1 MTMKLSGHDVDLD
14 EPATVYEDRFTPGLF
29 FSHLS
34 QAIRY
39 VACIP
44 IGKQSGSV
52 SIVSQSGLQ
61 FGVAE
66 INVLHDHLLRSRA
79 AKANPTAF

>member
-1 MTMKLSGHDVDLD
+1 MKLSGHDVDLD
-14 EPATVYEDRFTPGLF
+14 EPATVYENRFTPGVF

-34 QAIRY
+34 QAVRY

-44 IGKQSGSV
+44 IGKQSDSI
-52 SIVSQSGLQ
+52 SIVSQSGFQ

-66 INVLHDHLLRSRA
+66 INVLHYHLQRSLAARA
-79 AKANPTAF
+79 PLTPI